1 MCRLQSKNA
10 YHALSMGG
18 RMVVNMHRLS
28 AVVLLFFIV
37 SSSAAKAGE
46 HDNTSGTAFNWE
58 GAATQ
63 SLFFLGIEHAQRL
76 TQEKTRNELKGP
88 FFPDWKDSVA
98 GLHGW
103 SDGGSFFT
111 NYIAHPMQGGVSG
124 FIQIQNDAHGRSLEF
139 SGSRTYWNSRMRALG
154 WAAIY
159 STQFELGP
167 ISEATIGNVGKKK
180 GTAAYVDLVVT
191 PTGGLGMIVLEDV
204 LDKYLLKKLEQ
215 RTVGIGKR
223 RLYRVLFN
231 PQRSLA
237 NFLRGKAPWHRDS
250 RPIS

>member
-1 MCRLQSKNA
+1 MVA
-10 YHALSMGG
+10 Y
-18 RMVVNMHRLS
+18 MHRLS
-28 AVVLLFFIV
+28 AFVLLFFIV
-37 SSSAAKAGE
+37 SLSTANAGE
-46 HDNTSGTAFNWE
+46 HDITSGATFNWE
-58 GAATQ
+58 GAVTQ
-63 SLFFLGIEHAQRL
+63 SLYFLGIEHAQRL

-88 FFPDWKDSVA
+88 FFPDWEDSVA

-111 NYIAHPMQGGVSG
+111 NYIAHSMQGGVAG
-124 FIQIQNDAHGRSLEF
+124 FIQIQNDAHGKSLEF

-167 ISEATIGNVGKKK
+167 ISEATIGNVGKKH
-180 GTAAYVDLVVT
+180 GTAGYVDLVIT

-215 RTVGIGKR
+215 STVGIGKR

>member
-1 MCRLQSKNA
+1 MI
-10 YHALSMGG
+10 G
-18 RMVVNMHRLS
+18 RRVFYMHRVS

-37 SSSAAKAGE
+37 SPSTGNAGQR
-46 HDNTSGTAFNWE
+46 DNTSSETFNWK
-58 GAATQ
+58 GAMTQ
-63 SLFFLGIEHAQRL
+63 SFYFLGIEHGFRM

-88 FFPDWKDSVA
+88 FFPDWKESVA
-98 GLHGW
+98 GVHGW
-103 SDGGSFFT
+103 GDGDPIFT
-111 NYIAHPMQGGVSG
+111 NYVAHPMQGGVAG
-124 FIQIQNDAHGRSLEF
+124 FIQIQNDPHGRSVEF
-139 SGSRTYWNSRMRALG
+139 SGSGTYWNSRMRALG

-180 GTAAYVDLVVT
+180 GTGGYVDLIVT

-215 RTVGIGKR
+215 RTVGIRKR
-223 RLYRVLFN
+223 RFYRIAFN

-237 NFLRGKAPWHRDS
+237 NFLRGKAPWYRDS
-250 RPIS
+250 RPLP

>member
-1 MCRLQSKNA
+1 
-10 YHALSMGG
+10 
-18 RMVVNMHRLS
+18 MHRIS

-37 SSSAAKAGE
+37 SASTANAGE
-46 HDNTSGTAFNWE
+46 PDNTSGATFNWE
-58 GAATQ
+58 GAMTQ
-63 SLFFLGIEHAQRL
+63 SLYFLGIEHAQRL

-88 FFPDWKDSVA
+88 FFPDWKESVA
-98 GLHGW
+98 GLQGW
-103 SDGGSFFT
+103 SDGGRFLT
-111 NYIAHPMQGGVSG
+111 NYIFHPMQGGVSG

-139 SGSRTYWNSRMRALG
+139 SGSRTYWNSRMRAFG

-180 GTAAYVDLVVT
+180 GTAGYVDLVVT
-191 PTGGLGMIVLEDV
+191 PTGGLGMIILEDV

-223 RLYRVLFN
+223 RFYRVIFN
-231 PQRSLA
+231 PQRSFA
-237 NFLRGKAPWHRDS
+237 NILRGKAPWHRDS

>member
-1 MCRLQSKNA
+1 MNGCL
-10 YHALSMGG
+10 
-18 RMVVNMHRLS
+18 VVYMHRLP
-28 AVVLLFFIV
+28 AIILLFFII
-37 SSSAAKAGE
+37 SPSTANAGE
-46 HDNTSGTAFNWE
+46 RDDTSVATFNWE

-63 SLFFLGIEHAQRL
+63 SLYFLGIEHAQRL

-111 NYIAHPMQGGVSG
+111 NYIAHSMQGGVAG
-124 FIQIQNDAHGRSLEF
+124 FIQIQNDAHGRSMEF
-139 SGSRTYWNSRMRALG
+139 SGSRKYWNSRMRAFG
-154 WAAIY
+154 WAALY

-167 ISEATIGNVGKKK
+167 ISEATIGNVGKKP
-180 GTAAYVDLVVT
+180 GTAGYVDLVIT
-191 PTGGLGMIVLEDV
+191 PAGGLGMIVLEDV

-215 RTVGIGKR
+215 GTVGIGKR

-237 NFLRGKAPWHRDS
+237 NFLRGKAPWYRDS

>member
-1 MCRLQSKNA
+1 MNSPNSF
-10 YHALSMGG
+10 SMSG
-18 RMVVNMHRLS
+18 RMVVYIRRLS
-28 AVVLLFFIV
+28 AIVLLFFIV
-37 SSSAAKAGE
+37 SPTTASAGE
-46 HDNTSGTAFNWE
+46 HDNMSGATFNWT
-58 GAATQ
+58 GAVTQ
-63 SLFFLGIEHAQRL
+63 SFYFLGIEHAQRL
-76 TQEKTRNELKGP
+76 TQKKTRDELKGP
-88 FFPDWKDSVA
+88 FFPDWKESVA

-159 STQFELGP
+159 STQFELGA
-167 ISEATIGNVGKKK
+167 ISEATIGNVGKKP

-231 PQRSLA
+231 PQRSVA

>member
-1 MCRLQSKNA
+1 M
-10 YHALSMGG
+10 Y
-18 RMVVNMHRLS
+18 RLS
-28 AVVLLFFIV
+28 AIVLLFFIV
-37 SSSAAKAGE
+37 SPFTANAGE
-46 HDNTSGTAFNWE
+46 HDNTSSATFNWE
-58 GAATQ
+58 GAAKQ
-63 SLFFLGIEHAQRL
+63 SLYFLGIEHAQRL
-76 TQEKTRNELKGP
+76 TQEKTRIELKGP
-88 FFPDWKDSVA
+88 FFPDWKESVA
-98 GLHGW
+98 GLQTW
-103 SDGGSFFT
+103 SDGGRFFT

-124 FIQIQNDAHGRSLEF
+124 FIQIQNDPHGKSLEF
-139 SGSRTYWNSRMRALG
+139 SGSRAYWNSRMRALG

-180 GTAAYVDLVVT
+180 GTAGCVDLVIT

-215 RTVGIGKR
+215 RTVDIRKR

-237 NFLRGKAPWHRDS
+237 NFLRGKAPWYRDS
-250 RPIS
+250 RPIF